1 MERKISDRF
10 LEWKNN
16 HVKTALVVS
25 GARQVGKTYSIR
37 EFAEKNYRASLYIN
51 FEDDPG
57 KCSLFGNGTSA
68 DILYERLSY
77 DFDITDFDGCALI
90 LDEIQLCPL
99 AVSALKPLAIDGR
112 CDIIASGSLLGNTNY
127 DGIITPMGY
136 TDTIIMEPMDF
147 EEFLWA
153 LGISRKQTERI
164 GDHIRNKVPLD
175 DYILKKLNDL
185 FKRYIVVGGMPD
197 AVRTYAE
204 TQNYAQASQVHARI
218 YDKMCDDAKKYALFK
233 KDKMRIQECLDS
245 IPRQLSNEKKTFN
258 YSDILMRR
266 GYGKREYGSALLWL
280 KNAGI
285 IDFCFNLE
293 EPVEPLRI
301 KSRSDSFRVYMKDTG
316 ILTYMLG
323 PGIAAGIVDGDFY
336 VNNGAIMENVIA
348 ESLVKKGFDI
358 FFYLREKRKNPDG
371 TVRTDGM
378 ELDFVIN
385 LNGDV
390 TAIEVKSGNKRQSK
404 SLNRAISGEY
414 KINRAIKLAEG
425 NIMTDQFGVEHY
437 PLFAVSFMDDASPPD
452 LGPMDYLDDLSDAL
466 DRDVPPS

>member
-51 FEDDPG
+51 FEDDPE

-175 DYILKKLNDL
+175 DYILRKLTDL

-204 TQNYAQASQVHARI
+204 TQNYAQTSQVHARI
-218 YDKMCDDAKKYALFK
+218 YEKMCDDAKKYALFK

-258 YSDILMRR
+258 YSDILMKR